1 MGSEGSLWNQKARR
15 MLVSP
20 PCTITLKPWGKFS
33 ALMQGRNV
41 SGTQKCVYLLS
52 HFSRVPLSMT
62 LRTVA
67 YQAPHPWD
75 APSKNTGVG
84 CHALLQ
90 RIFLTQGSNP
100 HLLCLLH
107 WQVGSLSLE
116 LTGKPRSV
124 QIYSISSLQLLFFP
138 TCFPSRPPN
147 KDKHLQ
153 CTSSLEP
160 RTFSSFLTGEIKAV
174 MPASC
179 LLCK

>member
-1 MGSEGSLWNQKARR
+1 MEPESPKDAL
-15 MLVSP
+15 SP

-33 ALMQGRNV
+33 ALTQGRNV
-41 SGTQKCVYLLS
+41 SGTQKCVCLLS

-62 LRTVA
+62 LRAVA
-67 YQAPHPWD
+67 YQAPCPWD

-100 HLLCLLH
+100 HLLCLLN
-107 WQVGSLSLE
+107 WQVGSLPLE
-116 LTGKPRSV
+116 PTGRPRSV